1 MRPNEDDDE
10 AEFEDENKDGFHLRF
25 ENKNQ
30 AALGRRLKVTV
41 FAKVSFWTRCHF
53 RVA

>member
-25 ENKNQ
+25 ENKNK

-41 FAKVSFWTRCHF
+41 LQQFLFGPV
-53 RVA
+53 VIL